1 MLLPFQQWSNLLK
14 ELTCSTHLY
23 RHWILLDTSKHV
35 NSNLLQQSLPIWS
48 ISTTTK
54 IIEDSEKSISKRN
67 ATMSKYISNGIKWYY
82 QSWTLYQLSRMLI
95 NLLSPSRPVS
105 IECRAFA
112 KLRTITVLL
121 KFNIQVVFI
130 TKLCYF
136 QKHAECIPDK
146 QT

>member
-1 MLLPFQQWSNLLK
+1 MILSVLNL
-14 ELTCSTHLY
+14 
-23 RHWILLDTSKHV
+23 
-35 NSNLLQQSLPIWS
+35 
-48 ISTTTK
+48 ISVVK
-54 IIEDSEKSISKRN
+54 DV
-67 ATMSKYISNGIKWYY
+67 
-82 QSWTLYQLSRMLI
+82 

-136 QKHAECIPDK
+136 QKHADAECIPDK
-146 QT
+146 KNTEEPPTRCNINKLKCSYVVTSLSFGNMTIISRRHLVSLLSLDVDCRTRFQFQQLT